1 MKYEKASGH
10 GGRGWYRCP
19 GYYDDDEYVNC
30 PFMGPD
36 VPRTEWKEDV
46 DDEVVE
52 VPPPKKAKAAAE
64 AKAAASEV
72 SLSKASVKTAKA
84 PAAAVKARDG
94 VADSPRRSAASRV
107 RVDKTLVR
115 WAYSAA
121 RRRFST
127 TSGELRMVP
136 VRLVTAGEGAI
147 VEFEGGKY
155 AKLGTPAPGQ
165 PPLVSLD

>member
-1 MKYEKASGH
+1 M
-10 GGRGWYRCP
+10 
-19 GYYDDDEYVNC
+19 
-30 PFMGPD
+30 
-36 VPRTEWKEDV
+36 
-46 DDEVVE
+46 
-52 VPPPKKAKAAAE
+52 
-64 AKAAASEV
+64 
-72 SLSKASVKTAKA
+72 
-84 PAAAVKARDG
+84 KARDG

-127 TSGELRMVP
+127 TSGELCMVP